1 MVIPGFILLCKTL
14 FLFFLIC
21 RVVGMKTESIAYSGI
36 QKMTAYIVVQ
46 MISILWS
53 GVYRHAK

>member
-1 MVIPGFILLCKTL
+1 
-14 FLFFLIC
+14 
-21 RVVGMKTESIAYSGI
+21 MKTESIAYSGI
-36 QKMTAYIVVQ
+36 QKMTAFIVVQ